1 MCYFSFSRFFCKRA
15 IFNLPLLSCPYKPY
29 STYCGWGVV
38 GEVGGSGDRHR
49 HARHGT
55 HQYWYTP
62 VHTSEARGKALLYQK
77 LELTGA
83 WTSGELARYPL
94 ALPGAL
100 RKLRAEGQAGGGSLG
115 KLWPPLSRKIKILL
129 LAAAP

>member
-1 MCYFSFSRFFCKRA
+1 MA
-15 IFNLPLLSCPYKPY
+15 AAPATGTLA
-29 STYCGWGVV
+29 VV
-38 GEVGGSGDRHR
+38 H
-49 HARHGT
+49 
-55 HQYWYTP
+55 
-62 VHTSEARGKALLYQK
+62 HTSEAGGEARDALLYQK

-100 RKLRAEGQAGGGSLG
+100 RKLRAEGQAGGSLG
-115 KLWPPLSRKIKILL
+115 ELWPPLSRKIKILL